1 LKMYKPGIESNLKK
15 KLGKLFK
22 KDRKRY
28 EIVMK
33 KMEEILQNP
42 HHYKSLSH
50 DVKHLRRVHIDSSF
64 VLVFYINENDEIV
77 LFVDIDHHDK
87 IMDIQKIEQSS
98 RLEFPDL
105 RL

>member
-1 LKMYKPGIESNLKK
+1 MYKPGIESNLKK
-15 KLGKLFK
+15 KLGKQFK

-42 HHYKSLSH
+42 HHSKLLSH
-50 DVKHLRRVHIDSSF
+50 DMKHLRRVHIDSSF
-64 VLVFYINENDEIV
+64 VLVFSINENDKII

-87 IMDIQKIEQSS
+87 IYGYTKD
-98 RLEFPDL
+98 
-105 RL
+105 

>member
-1 LKMYKPGIESNLKK
+1 MYKLSIESDFKK

-42 HHYKSLSH
+42 HHYKPLSH
-50 DVKHLRRVHIDSSF
+50 DMKHLHGVHVDSSF
-64 VLVFYINENDEIV
+64 VLVFSINENDEIV

-87 IMDIQKIEQSS
+87 IY
-98 RLEFPDL
+98 
-105 RL
+105 

>member
-1 LKMYKPGIESNLKK
+1 MYKLSIESDLKK

-33 KMEEILQNP
+33 KMEEILHNP
-42 HHYKSLSH
+42 NHYKPLSH
-50 DVKHLRRVHIDSSF
+50 DMKHLRRVHVDSSF
-64 VLVFYINENDEIV
+64 VLVFSINENDEIV

-87 IMDIQKIEQSS
+87 IY
-98 RLEFPDL
+98 
-105 RL
+105 

>member
-1 LKMYKPGIESNLKK
+1 MKNYKPGIEFNLKK

-42 HHYKSLSH
+42 HHYKPLSH
-50 DVKHLRRVHIDSSF
+50 DMKHLRRVHIDSSF
-64 VLVFYINENDEIV
+64 VLVFSIDENDGIV
-77 LFVDIDHHDK
+77 CFIDMDHHDK
-87 IMDIQKIEQSS
+87 IYGYPKD
-98 RLEFPDL
+98 
-105 RL
+105 

>member
-1 LKMYKPGIESNLKK
+1 MKMYKPGIESNLKI

-42 HHYKSLSH
+42 HHYKPLSH
-50 DVKHLRRVHIDSSF
+50 DIKHLHRVNIDSSF
-64 VLVFYINENDEIV
+64 VLVFSINENDEII

-87 IMDIQKIEQSS
+87 IYGYTKD
-98 RLEFPDL
+98 
-105 RL
+105 

>member
-28 EIVMK
+28 EIMMK

-42 HHYKSLSH
+42 FHYKPLSH
-50 DVKHLRRVHIDSSF
+50 EMKHLRRVHIDSSF
-64 VLVFYINENDEIV
+64 VLIFSINENDEIV
-77 LFVDIDHHDK
+77 LFVDIDHHDMIYGYTK
-87 IMDIQKIEQSS
+87 D
-98 RLEFPDL
+98 
-105 RL
+105 